1 MKIIYVELFFHNS
14 VLEHIKLNII
24 RKYKNSYYYDC
35 VFKVNYQNEFLQ
47 DILSNLIQKANLEK
61 NDLLINYIYDNISF
75 IKLSLPKMANMELY
89 KNVDTELNNLV
100 SNYKEKY
107 ALTIDKIISQKT
119 NLFRAI
125 LYPKKESLLELDK
138 NSLKE
143 QKITKYK
150 EINHYQ
156 IIETIMRSYKYKSNI
171 TYSIVTFYENS
182 IHVYILRN
190 SYVIELFI
198 IDIKKELIEQY
209 NLSYKYDEIINVNNQ
224 YFKSI
229 CIFLNQ
235 FFENRNVEGAILIFD
250 DLYNE
255 YLRKLI
261 DQDIVINHVI
271 NNFEVILKA
280 IEVVFYEK

>member
-235 FFENRNVEGAILIFD
+235 FFENRNRWCDRACGKHT
-250 DLYNE
+250 YT
-255 YLRKLI
+255 
-261 DQDIVINHVI
+261 NH
-271 NNFEVILKA
+271 K
-280 IEVVFYEK
+280 

>member
-14 VLEHIKLNII
+14 VLKHIKLNII

-89 KNVDTELNNLV
+89 KNIDTELNNLV

-125 LYPKKESLLELDK
+125 LYPKKDSLLELDK

-271 NNFEVILKA
+271 NNFEVVLKA
-280 IEVVFYEK
+280 IEDVFYEK